1 MDPARASTIIQERQ
15 DSSGGWSFQAGTP
28 STELTAFC
36 LLALRAASGPEAP
49 LHRGEAW
56 LQSVQRSDGGWPPY
70 PHVAQSTWLTALAV
84 LALSFNSAHE
94 NDRGVNW
101 LAGQT
106 GRESTF
112 VYRLRTTLLGGTQ
125 VLDDGVV
132 GWPWYPGTAT
142 WVAPTSYSVLALMA
156 AQRRAPR
163 AELAERIE
171 QGRRFLLAR
180 VCHDGGWNH
189 GSSRALGY
197 DSDSYPETTGLAL
210 AALHGSESSE
220 VVAGI
225 AAAKKHLAKCHS
237 LNGLAWLAVGL
248 RAHGEAVPVDVLDR
262 APCRDTL
269 DVAMFVL
276 ASAAISGKNL
286 MVESTG

>member
-1 MDPARASTIIQERQ
+1 MDLAQASTTIQAGQ
-15 DSSGGWSFQAGTP
+15 HSSGGWGFQAGTP
-28 STELTAFC
+28 STELTALC
-36 LLALRAASGPEAP
+36 LLALRAAAGPAASVR
-49 LHRGEAW
+49 RGEEW
-56 LQSVQRSDGGWPPY
+56 LQSLQRSDGGWPPY

-84 LALSFNSAHE
+84 LSLSFNAAYE
-94 NDRGVNW
+94 DMRGVNW

-125 VLDDGVV
+125 VLDDDVV

-142 WVAPTSYSVLALMA
+142 WVAPTCYSLLALA
-156 AQRRAPR
+156 AVQRRTPR
-163 AELAERIE
+163 QELAERVE

-210 AALHGSESSE
+210 TALHGFESRE

-225 AAAKKHLAKCHS
+225 AAAKTHLAKCHS
-237 LNGLAWLAVGL
+237 LNGLAWLAIGL
-248 RAHGEAVPVDVLDR
+248 RAHGEIVPADLLGR

-269 DVAMFVL
+269 DTAMFVL
-276 ASAAISGKNL
+276 ASAAIGGKNV
-286 MVESTG
+286 MVEWTG